1 MAEEIAITILAKVE
15 NGNFKDRVDH
25 GQLKHDQAAI
35 GAHAAVV
42 KVGTSEEDVS
52 TGDISTLGWCLM
64 RNLDTTNYVTYGP
77 KSGAAM
83 VGMGR
88 LEAGEVHAVRLEP
101 GITLRWVANTAEC
114 KVDLRVY
121 ED

>member
-1 MAEEIAITILAKVE
+1 MADEISLTVLARVE

-25 GQLKHDQAAI
+25 GQLKFDQAAI
-35 GAHAAVV
+35 GAQSAVV
-42 KVGTSEEDVS
+42 SVGTSEEDVV

-64 RNLDTTNYVTYGP
+64 RNLDATNYVTYGP

-83 VGMGR
+83 VGLGR
-88 LEAGEVHAVRLEP
+88 LESGEVHMLRLEP
-101 GITLRWVANTAEC
+101 GITIRWVADTAA
-114 KVDLRVY
+114 VLIDLRIY